1 MGAKAVYRCLI
12 ANRGEI
18 AVRII
23 RACREMN
30 IETVAVYAKG
40 DESSL
45 HVSLADQAVC
55 IGDANP
61 LDSYLNEDR
70 IISAAMI
77 TGANAIHPGYGFLSE
92 SPSFAKKVEENDIYF
107 IGPTQQ
113 TMKMM
118 GDKITARQT
127 VDEAGVPII
136 PGSTDAVSTVEE
148 VEEIAKDIDFP
159 VVLKAASGGGGK
171 GIRIVKTAEEL
182 PKALKEAKSEGKKYF
197 NDDRVYVEA
206 FIPVAKHVEVQVLG
220 DGQSEYIHLGE
231 RDCSV
236 QRKNQKLIEESPCA
250 ALSDEKRQNMCEDAV
265 KVAKASDYR
274 SAGTIEFLVTEDAYY
289 FIEMNARIQV
299 EHTVTEMRANRDLLQ
314 AQLYLMVHGTL
325 PFTQEDIQFDG
336 HVIEARINAE
346 NPQKNFQ
353 PTPGRVDALHLP
365 QGFNV
370 RVDSL
375 LYQGYRVSPYYD
387 SLVAKVIVK
396 STTRAEAIHKL
407 KMTLD
412 EMVIDGFTTTADFL
426 YAVLSYPFYVEND
439 AKDVDIKF
447 LDRYQIA
454 KEES

>member
-1 MGAKAVYRCLI
+1 MYRCLI

-23 RACREMN
+23 RACRELN

-45 HVSLADQAVC
+45 HVSLADQAIC
-55 IGDANP
+55 IGEANP
-61 LDSYLNEDR
+61 LDSYLNQDR
-70 IISAAMI
+70 IISAADI

-92 SPSFAKKVEENDIYF
+92 SSSFAQKVEENDIHF
-107 IGPTQQ
+107 IGPTKK
-113 TMKMM
+113 TMELM

-127 VDEAGVPII
+127 VDNAGVPII
-136 PGSTDAVSTVEE
+136 PGSTNDVKSVEE
-148 VEEIAKDIDFP
+148 VKELAEEIGYP
-159 VVLKAASGGGGK
+159 LVLKAASGGGGK
-171 GIRIVKTAEEL
+171 GIRIVKSEDEL
-182 PKALKEAKSEGKKYF
+182 AKSFKEAKSEGKKYF
-197 NDDRVYVEA
+197 DDDRVYVET
-206 FIPVAKHVEVQVLG
+206 FIPVAKHVEVQVIG
-220 DGQSEYIHLGE
+220 DGKDNYIHLGE

-250 ALSDEKRQNMCEDAV
+250 AISDEMRESMCNDAV
-265 KVAKASDYR
+265 KVARASNYR
-274 SAGTIEFLVTEDAYY
+274 SAGTIEYLVTDDAYY

-299 EHTVTEMRANRDLLQ
+299 EHTVTEMRSNRDLLK
-314 AQLYLMVHGTL
+314 AQLYLLQNVEL
-325 PFTQEDIQFDG
+325 PFSQEDIIFDG

-346 NPQKNFQ
+346 NPQRQFQ
-353 PTPGRVDALHLP
+353 PSPGKVKALHLP
-365 QGFNV
+365 QGHNV

-375 LYQGYRVSPYYD
+375 LYQGYMVSPNYD

-396 STTRAEAIHKL
+396 SEDRQLAINKL
-407 KMTLD
+407 KVTLD

-426 YAVLSYPFYVEND
+426 YAVLSFPLYADGD

-447 LDRYQIA
+447 LDKHQII